1 MVNTKVRA
9 ETSSYSI
16 ETVMKYG
23 KPKAREEERAAQ
35 GLEGYGRRVD
45 DRCDM
50 KIHRIKNCY
59 LYDNAI
65 WLVNLS

>member
-1 MVNTKVRA
+1 MVSIKVRA

-16 ETVMKYG
+16 ETVMKYD

-35 GLEGYGRRVD
+35 ALEGYGRRVV

-50 KIHRIKNCY
+50 KIHRIKNRY